1 MFNRTTVADILAAKH
16 SLYTYWGS
24 NHWCDADGHYIFISV
39 WAIGLTSCFCH
50 SPGEGCRAKGGFI
63 LILVWAIS
71 MTCFLTQMNS
81 QDVGALLVMDRA
93 VLDADGDEIVTEAEF
108 RASPQTGAMRGIV
121 TERDYLRAVARGAVA
136 ADTKG
141 ERRQSPCV
149 NSLPCIV
156 NHPITTQIL
165 PDRPPLTP
173 NARVSPSIK
182 VSDIMT
188 DFAADDG
195 AGLISASP
203 DTSVLAAVSFFF
215 NYRIGNATEVVFFVQ
230 MEIMTERRIRHI
242 PCIVPASKDGR
253 TGSVMEGMVCIG
265 DVVKAL
271 LAEEREEVQICRDFI
286 NGVYD

>member
-1 MFNRTTVADILAAKH
+1 
-16 SLYTYWGS
+16 
-24 NHWCDADGHYIFISV
+24 
-39 WAIGLTSCFCH
+39 
-50 SPGEGCRAKGGFI
+50 
-63 LILVWAIS
+63 
-71 MTCFLTQMNS
+71 MTCFSTQMNS

-141 ERRQSPCV
+141 ERSQSPLHHQSP
-149 NSLPCIV
+149 NYHP
-156 NHPITTQIL
+156 NTPRPITTDT
-165 PDRPPLTP
+165 DRPCVPIHQSLRHHDGLCRGRRRGADQRLPRHFGARGGEYLFYIRMGKLTE
-173 NARVSPSIK
+173 
-182 VSDIMT
+182 
-188 DFAADDG
+188 G
-195 AGLISASP
+195 
-203 DTSVLAAVSFFF
+203 
-215 NYRIGNATEVVFFVQ
+215 VFWLQ

>member
-1 MFNRTTVADILAAKH
+1 
-16 SLYTYWGS
+16 
-24 NHWCDADGHYIFISV
+24 
-39 WAIGLTSCFCH
+39 
-50 SPGEGCRAKGGFI
+50 
-63 LILVWAIS
+63 
-71 MTCFLTQMNS
+71 MTCFLTQINS

-141 ERRQSPCV
+141 ERHQSPRV
-149 NSLPCIV
+149 NSLPCII
-156 NHPITTQIL
+156 NHPITTKIL
-165 PDRPPLTP
+165 PDRSPLTP
-173 NARVSPSIK
+173 TARVYPSIK

-203 DTSVLAAVSFFF
+203 DTSVLAA
-215 NYRIGNATEVVFFVQ
+215 

>member
-1 MFNRTTVADILAAKH
+1 
-16 SLYTYWGS
+16 
-24 NHWCDADGHYIFISV
+24 
-39 WAIGLTSCFCH
+39 
-50 SPGEGCRAKGGFI
+50 
-63 LILVWAIS
+63 
-71 MTCFLTQMNS
+71 MTCFSTQMNS

-141 ERRQSPCV
+141 ERSQSPFHHQSPNYHPNTPRPTTTDTERPCV
-149 NSLPCIV
+149 SIHQSLR
-156 NHPITTQIL
+156 HHDGLRRGRRRGADQRL
-165 PDRPPLTP
+165 PRHFRARGGELLFYIRMGNLT
-173 NARVSPSIK
+173 
-182 VSDIMT
+182 
-188 DFAADDG
+188 DG
-195 AGLISASP
+195 
-203 DTSVLAAVSFFF
+203 
-215 NYRIGNATEVVFFVQ
+215 VFWLQ